1 MSTRV
6 SSTDNIIN
14 SRDVIRR
21 IENLQEREAD
31 VSDAEEAVKN
41 ARFEVDEAE
50 TEDEQEEAES
60 ALEAAEEELESAE
73 RYFDEDD
80 QEELKSLL
88 DLQSDAE
95 GYCDWLHGAT
105 LINEGHINKY
115 MKEHAQEFY
124 DPEVRRLPD
133 AIRNHIDWEGV
144 AEDMTSDLTQVEF
157 DGVTFY
163 IL

>member
-1 MSTRV
+1 MSTHV
-6 SSTDNIIN
+6 SNTDDIIN
-14 SRDVIRR
+14 SRDVIKR

-41 ARFEVDEAE
+41 ARFEMEEAE
-50 TEDEQEEAES
+50 TEDEREEAES

-73 RYFDEDD
+73 RDFDEDD

-115 MKEHAQEFY
+115 MEEHARESY
-124 DPEVRRLPD
+124 DSEVSGLPD
-133 AIRNHIDWEGV
+133 AISSHIDWDGV
-144 AEDMTSDLTQVEF
+144 AEDMTSDLTQVDF